1 MSKISFEAFCVE
13 YYASHAGI
21 AGAEAYRCFDASGLL
36 KVLDED
42 YEDLHGMSWEA
53 LMPMFDQYLR
63 VTAK

>member
-1 MSKISFEAFCVE
+1 LSKISFKAFCVE

-21 AGAEAYRCFDASGLL
+21 AGAEAYRRFDASGLL

-53 LMPMFDQYLR
+53 LMPMFDQYLG
-63 VTAK
+63 VKTK